1 MICIALIMSTK
12 SQYRD
17 AEVGMF
23 ITSMQQ

>member
-1 MICIALIMSTK
+1 MISIAPIMSTK
-12 SQYRD
+12 SQYRA

>member
-1 MICIALIMSTK
+1 MIYIALIMSTT

-23 ITSMQQ
+23 TTSMQQ